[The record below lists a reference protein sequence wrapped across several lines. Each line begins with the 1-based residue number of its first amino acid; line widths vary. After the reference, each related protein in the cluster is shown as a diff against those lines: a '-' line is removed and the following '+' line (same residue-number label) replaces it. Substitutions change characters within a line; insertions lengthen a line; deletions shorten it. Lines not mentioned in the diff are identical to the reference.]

1 MMGHRYSDSVAVSFT
16 VSEQLYEIGTN
27 SKIWSHVAGGYTARK
42 FCAEEI
48 LLRAT
53 ENCYVRLQ
61 RPDAPQKLIEAGVNF
76 TFKRKITK
84 LYIVR
89 VTSDGTLYI
98 DAEGDIVL

>member
-1 MMGHRYSDSVAVSFT
+1 MSYNYSDSAVISFT
-16 VSEQLYEIGTN
+16 AGEQLYEIGTN
-27 SKIWSHVAGGYTARK
+27 SKIWSHVAGDYTSQK

-53 ENCYVRLQ
+53 ENCYVRFQ
-61 RPDAPQKLIEAGVNF
+61 HPDAPQKLIEAGINF

-84 LYIVR
+84 LYICR

-98 DAEGDIVL
+98 DAEGNIVL